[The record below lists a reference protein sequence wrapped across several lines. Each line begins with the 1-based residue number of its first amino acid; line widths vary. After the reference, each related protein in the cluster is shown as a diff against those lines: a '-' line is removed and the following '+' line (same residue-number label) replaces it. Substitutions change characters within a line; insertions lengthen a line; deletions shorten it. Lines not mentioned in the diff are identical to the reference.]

1 MENLVTQSKR
11 KYNNSHLRRT
21 FAPSEGPSHLLLHT
35 YSSSI
40 AQW

>member
-21 FAPSEGPSHLLLHT
+21 FAPSHLLLHT